1 MTKRIHLISN
11 AHIDP
16 VWQWEWEEGAA
27 AALSTFRTAADF
39 CEEYGDYVFN
49 HNEALLY
56 QWVEEYEPELFARIQ
71 KLVRAGNWHIMGG
84 WYLQPDCNMPSG
96 EGFMR
101 QISVGK
107 AYFQEK
113 FGISPTTAV
122 NFDSFG
128 HSRGLV
134 QILTKNGFDSYI
146 HTRPGP
152 DRLSLPGSVY
162 EWVGYDGSSV
172 AAFRAECYGNG
183 YGQLEGRIR
192 RLIAEFPEDD
202 FTLLLWGMGDH
213 GGGASRPDLEA
224 IARLR
229 KEFPQIELLQST
241 PEAYFRELKTNGKS
255 LPRHCGDLNPWAPGC
270 YTTQIRIKQKYR
282 QLESWYFM
290 TEKMVAAAYSQNL
303 IPDEGKELEE
313 ALHDLL
319 LAQFHDYLTGTSVQ
333 PAEEM
338 GIRILDHGLELCSR
352 IRARAFFALAR
363 GQKRAEADEIPIL
376 IFNPHPYAVED
387 DFSCEFMLWDQNWSD
402 QFYLP
407 QVFDEMGNALPS
419 QAEQEESHIPI
430 DWRKRVV
437 FHAALA
443 PMQMNRFNCK
453 FTLVQGGRPIAPLRR
468 EADCLIF
475 ETPRLRVAINCV
487 TGLIDEYRRDGERYT
502 APGAFCLRV
511 LRDSCDAWGMT
522 VSEFRDY
529 IGTFSL
535 LDEMAGSRLS
545 CLDRPLPSVRVI
557 ENADARAV
565 VEALFGYEDSKAVV
579 RYILS
584 KHSTAIDIEVRLYWN
599 EKQKMVKLEI
609 PSLLDAPQCIG
620 QVAYGLENLP
630 GNGRENVSQQ
640 FVMLRELQEGETG
653 ICPERRTVT
662 GHTRGKGLLL
672 INNGTYGSSV
682 EENALLVTLLRSPG
696 YTGHPLGPDRR
707 VMPDDR
713 FSAYIDQGERL
724 YRFRFE
730 GGPADTLLAAAG
742 RKAQEFHEAPMGLSF
757 FPHGTEGERKPLPGL
772 ELDSAPSVVCTA
784 FYRTAEGK
792 YLLRLFN
799 PLDTAQTA
807 VIRIPPLERTDRI
820 QIPPY
825 EFVTREYPAQT

>member
-229 KEFPQIELLQST
+229 QGIP
-241 PEAYFRELKTNGKS
+241 ANR
-255 LPRHCGDLNPWAPGC
+255 
-270 YTTQIRIKQKYR
+270 
-282 QLESWYFM
+282 
-290 TEKMVAAAYSQNL
+290 AAAV
-303 IPDEGKELEE
+303 
-313 ALHDLL
+313 H
-319 LAQFHDYLTGTSVQ
+319 
-333 PAEEM
+333 
-338 GIRILDHGLELCSR
+338 
-352 IRARAFFALAR
+352 AR
-363 GQKRAEADEIPIL
+363 GIFPGAENEWQKPD
-376 IFNPHPYAVED
+376 
-387 DFSCEFMLWDQNWSD
+387 
-402 QFYLP
+402 
-407 QVFDEMGNALPS
+407 
-419 QAEQEESHIPI
+419 
-430 DWRKRVV
+430 
-437 FHAALA
+437 
-443 PMQMNRFNCK
+443 
-453 FTLVQGGRPIAPLRR
+453 APLR
-468 EADCLIF
+468 
-475 ETPRLRVAINCV
+475 
-487 TGLIDEYRRDGERYT
+487 
-502 APGAFCLRV
+502 
-511 LRDSCDAWGMT
+511 
-522 VSEFRDY
+522 
-529 IGTFSL
+529 
-535 LDEMAGSRLS
+535 
-545 CLDRPLPSVRVI
+545 
-557 ENADARAV
+557 
-565 VEALFGYEDSKAVV
+565 
-579 RYILS
+579 
-584 KHSTAIDIEVRLYWN
+584 
-599 EKQKMVKLEI
+599 
-609 PSLLDAPQCIG
+609 
-620 QVAYGLENLP
+620 
-630 GNGRENVSQQ
+630 
-640 FVMLRELQEGETG
+640 
-653 ICPERRTVT
+653 
-662 GHTRGKGLLL
+662 
-672 INNGTYGSSV
+672 
-682 EENALLVTLLRSPG
+682 
-696 YTGHPLGPDRR
+696 
-707 VMPDDR
+707 
-713 FSAYIDQGERL
+713 
-724 YRFRFE
+724 
-730 GGPADTLLAAAG
+730 
-742 RKAQEFHEAPMGLSF
+742 
-757 FPHGTEGERKPLPGL
+757 
-772 ELDSAPSVVCTA
+772 
-784 FYRTAEGK
+784 
-792 YLLRLFN
+792 
-799 PLDTAQTA
+799 
-807 VIRIPPLERTDRI
+807 
-820 QIPPY
+820 
-825 EFVTREYPAQT
+825 